1 MDRSVFLLDPR
12 HVGLPSVAPKMIS
25 EAMVRPVQTV
35 HLSCLEINVQTDWN
49 DLPIDL
55 RHLGVWN
62 ELPLDQCHWEVP
74 SSVPEKFSMP
84 IVHLAPILD
93 LSCTYINTIQMD
105 ENEFP
110 LDQCHLEVPSRVP
123 EKISMPVV
131 HSMQTMHLSC
141 AKINTI
147 SKRTETCFHL
157 AHVT

>member
-1 MDRSVFLLDPR
+1 
-12 HVGLPSVAPKMIS
+12 
-25 EAMVRPVQTV
+25 
-35 HLSCLEINVQTDWN
+35 
-49 DLPIDL
+49 
-55 RHLGVWN
+55 
-62 ELPLDQCHWEVP
+62 
-74 SSVPEKFSMP
+74 MP
-84 IVHLAPILD
+84 IVHSVPILD
-93 LSCTYINTIQMD
+93 LSCAYINTIQMD